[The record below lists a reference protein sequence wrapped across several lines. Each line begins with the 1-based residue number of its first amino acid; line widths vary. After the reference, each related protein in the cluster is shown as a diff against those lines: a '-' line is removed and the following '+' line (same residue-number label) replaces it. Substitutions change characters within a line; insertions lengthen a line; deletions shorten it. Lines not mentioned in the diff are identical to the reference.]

1 MPTTHTPIPR
11 PANRYPEE
19 EVQSI
24 MRQILKGVAFMH
36 SRNIAHFD
44 LKPENFLLTLDRPMT
59 LKIADFGVAMDLKAK
74 APSSVCVCVCVR
86 ARARVCMR
94 ACVRACVRA
103 RVVAWGTL
111 KER

>member
-1 MPTTHTPIPR
+1 
-11 PANRYPEE
+11 
-19 EVQSI
+19 VQSI

-74 APSSVCVCVCVR
+74 APSSVCVCVCVC